1 MRASAMMNSPQR
13 RSPGCVVGRARASV
27 FGGLSVAVTML
38 LTGCQPAVSER
49 LQGYLEGEYVYVA
62 CPLGGAVERLYVE
75 RGDQVKAGDPLFA
88 LDSSLERAARDEAE
102 RRSIQ
107 GLAALEDATKGKR
120 PSEMDALAAS
130 LKQAQA
136 ALELAEKELARQQT
150 LWQAGA
156 SAQQEMDAAH
166 STRDQCRERVRSLE
180 AELETARLGARADQV
195 AAAEANVRALEAAL
209 TQAEWSLNQKRQCAP
224 ESGLVFDTLFREG
237 EWVAAGR
244 PVVVLLPPANIKLRV
259 FVPEAQ
265 LARLQL
271 GDVVQVFMDGVRDSV
286 PATVN
291 FISPRAE
298 YSPPMVYS
306 RANREKFVYLI
317 EAVFEGGIAA
327 RLHPGQPVEVV
338 LPVRRP

>member
-1 MRASAMMNSPQR
+1 MTNSLRR
-13 RSPGCVVGRARASV
+13 RSTGSVVGHAPALA
-27 FGGLSVAVTML
+27 FAGLSAVVVML
-38 LTGCQPAVSER
+38 LTGCQPTVSDL

-62 CPLGGAVERLYVE
+62 CPLGGAVEGLHVA
-75 RGDQVKAGDPLFA
+75 RGEQVKAGDPLFT
-88 LDSSLERAARDEAE
+88 LESSLERAGRDEAE

-107 GLAALEDATKGKR
+107 ALAALEDAKKGKR
-120 PSEMDALAAS
+120 PSEIDALTAS
-130 LKQAQA
+130 LKQVQA

-156 SAQQEMDAAH
+156 SAQQEMDAAC
-166 STRDQCRERVRSLE
+166 SARDQCRERVRSLE
-180 AELETARLGARADQV
+180 AEIETARLGARADQV

-209 TQAEWSLNQKRQCAP
+209 TQAEWSLNQKRQSAP
-224 ESGLVFDTLFREG
+224 KSGLVFDTLFREG

-271 GDVVQVFMDGVRDSV
+271 GDVVQVFMDGVRESV
-286 PATVN
+286 PAKVN

-298 YSPPMVYS
+298 YSPPMIYS

-317 EAVFEGGIAA
+317 EAVFEGGMAA

-338 LPVRRP
+338 LPVRHP

>member
-1 MRASAMMNSPQR
+1 MTNSLRR
-13 RSPGCVVGRARASV
+13 RSTGSVVGHAPALA
-27 FGGLSVAVTML
+27 FAGLSAVVVML
-38 LTGCQPAVSER
+38 QSGCRPAVSDR

-62 CPLGGAVERLYVE
+62 CPLGGAVEGLHVA
-75 RGDQVKAGDPLFA
+75 RGEQVKAGDPLFT
-88 LDSSLERAARDEAE
+88 LESSLERAGRDEAE

-107 GLAALEDATKGKR
+107 ALAALEDAKKGKR
-120 PSEMDALAAS
+120 PSEIDALTAS

-136 ALELAEKELARQQT
+136 ALELAERELARQQT

-156 SAQQEMDAAH
+156 SAQQEMDAAC
-166 STRDQCRERVRSLE
+166 SARDQCRERVRSLE
-180 AELETARLGARADQV
+180 AEIETARLGARADQV

-209 TQAEWSLNQKRQCAP
+209 TQAEWSLNQKRQSAP
-224 ESGLVFDTLFREG
+224 KSGLVFDTLFREG

-244 PVVVLLPPANIKLRV
+244 PVVALLPPANIKLRV

-271 GDVVQVFMDGVRDSV
+271 GDVVQVFMDGVRESV
-286 PATVN
+286 PAKVN

-298 YSPPMVYS
+298 YSPPMIYS

-317 EAVFEGGIAA
+317 EAVFEGGMAA

-338 LPVRRP
+338 LPVRHP